1 MYSKIVVGTDGSATA
16 GRAVEQAGAL
26 ARAFGAELHLVSAY
40 RTPSTVLAVAP
51 EAMIAV
57 DDTEWRQAVQ
67 ADVEQ
72 TLAALVQRLSDS
84 GVTVTAHARSGDP
97 ARVIVDV
104 ATSVDADL
112 VVVGNKGMKGARR
125 LLGSVP
131 NTVAHQARCS
141 VLIVETV

>member
-1 MYSKIVVGTDGSATA
+1 MYSKIVVGTDGTATA
-16 GRAVEQAGAL
+16 GRAVEEAGVL

-40 RTPSTVLAVAP
+40 RLPSTVVAAAP

-57 DDTEWRQAVQ
+57 DDSEWREAMQ
-67 ADVEQ
+67 ADVEES
-72 TLAALVQRLSDS
+72 LAALVERLGAS
-84 GVTVTAHARSGDP
+84 GLTVTSHARGGDP
-97 ARVIVDV
+97 AKVIVEV
-104 ATSVDADL
+104 ATSLGADL

-141 VLIVETV
+141 VLIVETA